1 MNFIHMNHNKCYL
14 LRELPL
20 MSLEISSLLF
30 FLMKLRISFT
40 LQFPELIKSGVCISG
55 FTWMKSTFFFFLP
68 KRWVFSSQ
76 QPSPAMPFREGKWK
90 ESRCL
95 LHRAA
100 WTSSLSALSSFS
112 VNEVQN
118 AFLFKSKNLEAS
130 LLPL

>member
-55 FTWMKSTFFFFLP
+55 FTWMKSTFFFSP
-68 KRWVFSSQ
+68 KKVGIF
-76 QPSPAMPFREGKWK
+76 K
-90 ESRCL
+90 
-95 LHRAA
+95 
-100 WTSSLSALSSFS
+100 SATKSC
-112 VNEVQN
+112 N
-118 AFLFKSKNLEAS
+118 AF
-130 LLPL
+130 